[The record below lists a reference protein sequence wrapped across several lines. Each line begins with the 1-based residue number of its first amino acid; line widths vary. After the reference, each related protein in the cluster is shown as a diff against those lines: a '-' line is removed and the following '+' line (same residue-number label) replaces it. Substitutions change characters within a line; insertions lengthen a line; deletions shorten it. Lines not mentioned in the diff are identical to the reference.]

1 MSNAQREMIFQILSR
16 GYGFEATLQ
25 KTPVKQKK

>member
-1 MSNAQREMIFQILSR
+1 MHKRKMIFQILSR

-25 KTPVKQKK
+25 KIPVKQKK

>member
-1 MSNAQREMIFQILSR
+1 MHKGKMIFQIQLSR

-25 KTPVKQKK
+25 KIPVKQKK